1 MQSAA
6 PVFLDVVCDQ
16 PRHHPATRTQPARQM
31 RHADADLRRL
41 QRIAQGAESLLEN
54 IEQGLP
60 VNPVMRKHRFTPQQI
75 APIRIL
81 VITAQHLGVIRHHP
95 GRVSRIQHAG
105 GRRPG
110 GNTGNHPRAQ
120 LELRRHHLPKTRL
133 PPTAVAAARKDHLIK
148 HARIPYSI
156 THKPHV
162 ACAAAS
168 ACPMPQ
174 PRPPELSRTGAQSY
188 RRHIIRASRRVAK
201 PRAEAR
207 RTGLGGRLQSDW
219 RKPALCCYN
228 LAPVGAL
235 AQLVEQRTLNP

>member
-1 MQSAA
+1 MQGAA

-156 THKPHV
+156 THKPLLH
-162 ACAAAS
+162 APPLRLAPCHSPGPQNSAAPARSLIEDISYGPADAS
-168 ACPMPQ
+168 P
-174 PRPPELSRTGAQSY
+174 SR
-188 RRHIIRASRRVAK
+188 
-201 PRAEAR
+201 E
-207 RTGLGGRLQSDW
+207 
-219 RKPALCCYN
+219 RKPAGRGLAGDCNQTGANRLCAVIIS
-228 LAPVGAL
+228 LLLG
-235 AQLVEQRTLNP
+235 R